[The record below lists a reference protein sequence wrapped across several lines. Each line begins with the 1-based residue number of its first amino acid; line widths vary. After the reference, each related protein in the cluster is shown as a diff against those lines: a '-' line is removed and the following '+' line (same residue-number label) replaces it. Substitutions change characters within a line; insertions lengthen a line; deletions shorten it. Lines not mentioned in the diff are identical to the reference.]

1 MAAFKIYANGMSIAG
16 QASGAGMSAAAFP
29 DVCGSP
35 PKPEK
40 IGIPVP
46 YPNTAKIKD
55 LENGSTSV
63 FMYDEPVAL
72 RDKSRIGTSTG
83 NEPATEAFKKG
94 VKTDVIKG
102 KAYFTSWSPNVFVE
116 GYNVPRHLD
125 LMTHNHKS

>member
-1 MAAFKIYANGMSIAG
+1 MAIFKIYANGMSIAG
-16 QASGAGMSAAAFP
+16 QASDAGMSAAAFP

-55 LENGSTSV
+55 LENGSKSV
-63 FMYDEPVAL
+63 SMYGKPVAL

-83 NEPATEAFKKG
+83 NEAATENFKKG
-94 VKTDVIKG
+94 TKSDTIKG
-102 KAYFTSWSPNVFVE
+102 KAYFVSWSPNVFVE

-125 LMTHNHKS
+125 LMTHNHKK